1 MAETADSENSAQTKT
16 HLICVICHEP
26 PDERSVASIDG
37 CSHQFCYECINR
49 WAAIKNAC
57 PLCKAAFRTVTSF
70 DGATAEVSGNRTMDP
85 ASTMLHQIEELLRNV
100 ERTVTAFDGASTEV
114 GGDGTA
120 GATSAWNLEEALR
133 NVDEHLEELRLEQE
147 RMLEEMQRNQQ
158 GILRSLRG
166 MREQMMAG
174 RDRTELD

>member
-1 MAETADSENSAQTKT
+1 
-16 HLICVICHEP
+16 
-26 PDERSVASIDG
+26 
-37 CSHQFCYECINR
+37 
-49 WAAIKNAC
+49 
-57 PLCKAAFRTVTSF
+57 
-70 DGATAEVSGNRTMDP
+70 
-85 ASTMLHQIEELLRNV
+85 MLHRIEELLRNV

-133 NVDEHLEELRLEQE
+133 NVDEHLEELRREQE